1 MMLLLGCMRRIVSLV
16 LLVVLALVA
25 WHYRDTIM
33 AKWHE
38 LRGAPA
44 DTGAASADAARTG
57 EEKLRAL
64 ELPYPPTRTALSG
77 AELQA
82 LLQTRFSK
90 ILPRWVDSAR
100 IRLEGDRV
108 RLSGR
113 VPVDHLPQ
121 IKSLGEVAGLL
132 PDTAEVAVNGQVI
145 PLDHGRVALAVD
157 QVTAAHIP
165 LPRRLIPEVLGGL
178 RKGDASVPPDALPLP
193 LPRSI
198 TSAYVRSDSLI
209 LMTSAPPAG
218 AAPAAAP
225 RRR

>member
-1 MMLLLGCMRRIVSLV
+1 MILLFGCLRRIVSLV
-16 LLVVLALVA
+16 ILVLLALLA
-25 WHYRDTIM
+25 WHYRDTLV
-33 AKWHE
+33 AKWHD
-38 LRGAPA
+38 LTGAPA
-44 DTGAASADAARTG
+44 PETTSADAARTG
-57 EEKLRAL
+57 EEKLSAL
-64 ELPYPPTRTALSG
+64 ELAHPPARTALSG

-82 LLQTRFSK
+82 LLRTRFAGL
-90 ILPRWVDSAR
+90 LPRWVDSAR

-132 PDTAEVAVNGQVI
+132 PDTAEVAVTGQVI

-157 QVTAAHIP
+157 QITAAHIP
-165 LPRRLIPEVLGGL
+165 VPRRLIPEVMGAL
-178 RKGDASVPPDALPLP
+178 RKGSAGVPADALPLP
-193 LPRSI
+193 FPHTI
-198 TSAYVRSDSLI
+198 TSAYVRADSLI
-209 LMTSAPPAG
+209 LMASAPPAG

>member
-1 MMLLLGCMRRIVSLV
+1 MILIFGCLRRVVSLV
-16 LLVVLALVA
+16 VLVLLALAA
-25 WHYRDTIM
+25 WHYRDFLV
-33 AKWHE
+33 ARYHQ
-38 LRGAPA
+38 LRGGSAPA
-44 DTGAASADAARTG
+44 PSAADAARTG
-57 EEKLRAL
+57 SAKLDAL
-64 ELPYPPTRTALSG
+64 EGPTPPVRTALSE

-82 LLQTRFSK
+82 LLNTRMSGA
-90 ILPRWVDSAR
+90 LPRWVDSAR

-121 IKSLGEVAGLL
+121 IRNLGEVAGLL

-145 PLDHGRVALAVD
+145 PIQGGRVALAVD

-165 LPRRLIPEVLGGL
+165 LPHRLIPQVLSGL
-178 RKGDASVPPDALPLP
+178 RKRGDAAPADALPLP
-193 LPRSI
+193 LPANI

-209 LMTSAPPAG
+209 LMSSGARAPR
-218 AAPAAAP
+218 AAPAPA